1 MIDCH
6 PPKCLLTTHSAADRG
21 ARQLVPSTVKRALTS
36 STPAV
41 DGDVSWST
49 TIYRCG
55 VHGGRPQ
62 APAARVASPRR
73 RLMSNN
79 DVGHVLDRDVPWIH
93 LGSLCSSISS
103 LFAPADSCSHVFVCL
118 IFVVTVGRNSAA
130 RILSTLHQRSFVSH
144 RPSSR
149 IVSAAAAAAAA
160 VTAGNARGSASSLAL
175 MLDCQRL

>member
-118 IFVVTVGRNSAA
+118 IFVVTVGRNCPQRAFSPRCISA
-130 RILSTLHQRSFVSH
+130 RSSVIG
-144 RPSSR
+144 RRLVSSR
-149 IVSAAAAAAAA
+149 LLLLLLLLSQLAMP
-160 VTAGNARGSASSLAL
+160 AGPHPRW
-175 MLDCQRL
+175 R